1 MKSMKRILFLFLVV
15 CLTLNASDTS
25 LAAIPDLRPFRKT
38 AYPLPDTQPQ
48 ALPPN
53 VLFLLD
59 VGSPMTFTANGIM
72 PLATVGDQAE
82 RVEGFRQATY
92 GSGGRPIW
100 RMNTAGTVST
110 EQTATNYYRFG
121 RDIETKNNIIGN
133 LNSYYSPYD
142 LTVAKQQELGYTAP
156 YQPYRPYFLTF
167 KALAWANSD
176 TLPSGYVANDLV
188 PNDSRMYQMK
198 LVLWRL
204 LSEENQELLS
214 RIKVGMAT
222 SYQEYNYG
230 ADYNA
235 DFYKVSPWGVQSGVL
250 ASFIHGTGPSWST
263 GVNPVN
269 PLNDTGYQNSSY
281 AYTGVDRDY
290 YDPPLNLTST
300 QISQR
305 WHQVNRGILK
315 LPFDFLYA
323 MQPNGNY
330 APTSHRAGFR
340 EYIDGIEE
348 TNNAGTSPTN
358 QELFADGK
366 TPLSMSIYGR
376 DNIPASGD
384 KPERVGHLVGEDT
397 KSNNIIQ
404 YPASADLKLSYG
416 NTYLQLNRKKL
427 STESDELWA
436 GQAAGSVID
445 FFSPHPSKLEFNDN
459 TAGFFPVLGSCH
471 FNWLVVFTA
480 ANDSEGITADEAVR
494 RLFNNTLTMRGRE
507 KVGGKWEEKNFA
519 MDIGVRTLVVGF
531 VNPDPSDDS
540 TKSLRETLTLM
551 AQAGDPILKNGVFTT
566 NPEAKPYFANDVPS
580 LIASLKSILAR
591 IYSDRFAS
599 SAVTITP
606 TPTQTGAGVLYSP
619 AYKIQV
625 FDQWEG
631 WFTKKSIDQTVEPS
645 VTTDIWEFNQILKDQ
660 TARKIFTSSKAGD
673 RTNKTAININNITL
687 ADFANLAGI
696 PQGKVESFKTWL
708 LKYNGR
714 SFLGDMEHSGFQPVG
729 IPYPYTGIPSRDVT
743 VYLQTNRGVLH
754 AINDATGQERWAF
767 IPPNIFEGRLRHLKF
782 ENGTTWHEGDGI
794 KTINSFPHS
803 ILDGNVITR
812 DVRDAAGKYHTVLI
826 GNLGWGGNGFY
837 ALDVT
842 KTETT
847 PNFLWAVEN
856 ARYEGGF
863 KQVHAWG
870 EGAASA
876 NKNYRNLGLTIVS
889 TSVVSVDLQLGDHR
903 DLGLLPGGLGYKL
916 GDGGDSQGKSLYV
929 LDPLTGDIEREL
941 GASDFIDKSE
951 APNPSRSLGMLV
963 APLTYVKDKTGTTRF
978 FYTADSNGNVLYC
991 NTDQALSNW
1000 KLTSVFQL
1008 LDDSNRPVMISKSLM
1023 VGKKANGDRF
1033 IFGGTAGLSVP
1044 DFSNTRKLENPVNYI
1059 FTLALAKAS
1068 GDVVTKDLTTL
1079 AYVDDGISPPNPKGV
1094 SSADFVPANQ
1104 KAPDYK
1110 GWILELRGPTAETE
1124 VEYVTTAPYLYSGV
1138 VYVSTFVP
1146 KIQPTGDVD
1155 KSICP
1160 DIGTG
1165 KLYAFDPETGT
1176 SMWPSGTQAVVMKDV
1191 KIAGITA
1198 FGDKLHFSFKTF
1210 KEDALKTAKTDNAQ
1224 DLASLKIDSLTNT
1237 GVMDKLNDTP
1247 PPDLPLVTPEIPYLE
1262 YWREIY

>member
-1 MKSMKRILFLFLVV
+1 MKSVKRTLFLFLVV
-15 CLTLNASDTS
+15 CAMLNASGAS
-25 LAAIPDLRPFRKT
+25 LAALPDLRPFLKT

-48 ALPPN
+48 SLPPN

-59 VGSPMTFTANGIM
+59 VGSPMTFTPAGIM
-72 PLATVGDQAE
+72 PLATVGTQAE
-82 RVEGFRQATY
+82 RVERFRQATY

-100 RMNTAGTVST
+100 RNGV

-121 RDIETKNNIIGN
+121 RDINTDNNIIGDPD
-133 LNSYYSPYD
+133 SYYTPDPS
-142 LTVAKQQELGYTAP
+142 
-156 YQPYRPYFLTF
+156 RPYLLTF
-167 KALAWANSD
+167 KNRANQSALPAGFTIGQKVTNPAQVE
-176 TLPSGYVANDLV
+176 LLV

-214 RIKVGMAT
+214 RMKIGMAT

-230 ADYNA
+230 ADYSA
-235 DFYKVSPWGVQSGVL
+235 DFYKVAPWGVQSGVL
-250 ASFIHGTGPSWST
+250 APFIHGTGPSWST
-263 GVNPVN
+263 GVGTGS
-269 PLNDTGYQNSSY
+269 TGYGNASV
-281 AYTGVDRDY
+281 AYTGVDREY
-290 YDPPLNLTST
+290 YEPTASDR
-300 QISQR
+300 Q

-315 LPFDFLYA
+315 LPFDFLYT

-330 APTSHRAGFR
+330 AATSHRDGFR

-348 TNNAGTSPTN
+348 TNSTGTSPTN

-376 DNIPASGD
+376 DNIPG
-384 KPERVGHLVGEDT
+384 RVGHLVGQDT
-397 KSNNIIQ
+397 QSRAIIQ

-416 NTYLQLNRKKL
+416 NPYLQLNRKKL
-427 STESDELWA
+427 STASDELWA
-436 GQAAGSVID
+436 GQVAGSVID
-445 FFSPHPSKLEFNDN
+445 FFSPHPSRLHFNNN

-480 ANDSEGITADEAVR
+480 ANDSEGIDADVATR
-494 RLFNNTLTMRGRE
+494 LLFNKTLTMRGRE
-507 KVGGKWEEKNFA
+507 KVGANWVEKNFA
-519 MDIGVRTLVVGF
+519 MDTGVRTLVVGF
-531 VNPDPSDDS
+531 VNPDSSDLAS
-540 TKSLRETLTLM
+540 QPLRDTLTRM
-551 AQAGDPILKNGVFTT
+551 AQEGDPIFENGAYHA
-566 NPEAKPYFANDVPS
+566 NPSAQPYFANDVPS
-580 LIASLKSILAR
+580 LIASLKSVLAR

-599 SAVTITP
+599 SAVTIMP
-606 TPTQTGAGVLYSP
+606 AATQAGTGFFYAP

-631 WFTKKSIDQTVEPS
+631 WFTKKSINQTVKPS
-645 VTTDIWEFNQILKDQ
+645 VITEIWEFNQKLKDQ
-660 TARKIFTSSKAGD
+660 GSRNIFTSSKVGD
-673 RTNKTAININNITL
+673 KTNKSAININSIMP

-696 PQGKVESFKTWL
+696 PQGKVASFKTWL
-708 LKYNGR
+708 HQYNGR
-714 SFLGDMEHSGFQPVG
+714 SFLGDTEHSGFQVVG
-729 IPYPYTGIPSRDVT
+729 LPYSYTGIPTRDAAI
-743 VYLQTNRGVLH
+743 YMQTNRGVLH
-754 AINDATGQERWAF
+754 AIEDSTGREKWAF

-782 ENGTTWHEGDGI
+782 ENGTTWQQGDGV
-794 KTINSFPHS
+794 KTINSVPHS
-803 ILDGNVITR
+803 LLDGNVIAR
-812 DVRDAAGKYHTVLI
+812 DVRDSAGKYHTVLI
-826 GNLGWGGNGFY
+826 GNLGWGGNGLY
-837 ALDVT
+837 ALDIT
-842 KTETT
+842 KIETT

-863 KQVHAWG
+863 KQVYAWG
-870 EGAASA
+870 ERAASA
-876 NKNYRNLGLTIVS
+876 KKDYRNLGLTIVS
-889 TSVVSVDLQLGDHR
+889 TSVVSLDLQLGDHR

-916 GDGGDSQGKSLYV
+916 GVGGDSQGKSLYV

-941 GASDFIDKSE
+941 NASSFVDKSE

-963 APLTYVKDKTGTTRF
+963 APVTYVKDKTGTTSF

-1008 LDDSNRPVMISKSLM
+1008 LNSKDQPVMIPKALM

-1044 DFSNTRKLENPVNYI
+1044 DFSSDRKLVNPVNYI

-1068 GDVVTKDLTTL
+1068 GDVVTKDLTAL
-1079 AYVDDGISPPNPKGV
+1079 AYVHDGISPANPKGV

-1110 GWILELRGPTAETE
+1110 GWALELRAPTAETE
-1124 VEYVTTAPYLYSGV
+1124 AEYVTTAPYLYSGV
-1138 VYVSTFVP
+1138 VYVSTFIP

-1160 DIGTG
+1160 DLGTTKFYTFDAETG
-1165 KLYAFDPETGT
+1165 K
-1176 SMWPSGTQAVVMKDV
+1176 SMWPSGIQAIVMKDL

-1198 FGDKLHFSFKTF
+1198 FGDEIHISFKTF
-1210 KEDALKTAKTDNAQ
+1210 KQNAIQTAKNDNPV
-1224 DLASLKIDSLTNT
+1224 DLASMTIDTATNT
-1237 GVMDKLNDTP
+1237 GIMKKLNDAP
-1247 PPDLPLVTPEIPYLE
+1247 PPHLPPVTPEIPYLE